1 MTKKNATSVELPI
14 SKSIEKLFLRFL
26 VGKNSIYQEENY
38 NDGLLESEAED
49 PHENEF
55 IPESGWNQRVLLDV
69 EKKRVERVEAD
80 RRIKAKRNAV
90 LTRYFQQL
98 LLKVINEKLEDTSSV
113 LETQLQ
119 YRKNS
124 IELLIK
130 LLGSEPRYSVLATL
144 LESNRTVRNRILL
157 LVGNEVFMAELK
169 REPRIVRDAQTA
181 IGLIGT
187 DVLRFLVPAILFK
200 GHIDAYSRHNYLFAK
215 KLWRYHMTLGQTCTS
230 LMQQAEYRRP
240 YEGMLL
246 SAMVNSGYVSSYQEY
261 IRSFDS
267 VRTTCLEQSREKGDK
282 NQYEFFFEMQTDSA
296 SLQALLLSKADL
308 TLSLLLSEKSFN
320 ESFPHLVN
328 ALREEAEQV
337 PFDERGIVGQILF
350 KAIHFAKYEQLRA
363 SRLFK
368 AKWLNDYLQ
377 ESHLEQDE
385 FKVLLRQEL
394 FRFKPI
400 WA

>member
-1 MTKKNATSVELPI
+1 MTEKKSASAELPI

-38 NDGLLESEAED
+38 NDGLLESESEEAQ
-49 PHENEF
+49 ENEF

-90 LTRYFQQL
+90 LTRYFQQS
-98 LLKVINEKLEDTSSV
+98 LLKAINEKLEDTGNV
-113 LETQLQ
+113 LDTQLQ

-124 IELLIK
+124 VELLTK
-130 LLGSEPRYSVLATL
+130 LLASEPRYSVLATL
-144 LESNRTVRNRILL
+144 LESNITVRNRILL
-157 LVGNEVFMAELK
+157 LVGNEAFMAELA
-169 REPRIVRDAQTA
+169 REPRIVKDVQTA

-200 GHIDAYSRHNYLFAK
+200 GHIDAYSRHNRLFAK
-215 KLWRYHMTLGQTCTS
+215 KLWRYHMTLGQACTS
-230 LMQQAEYRRP
+230 LMLQAEYRRP

-261 IRSFDS
+261 INCFES
-267 VRTTCLEQSREKGDK
+267 VRTACLDQAREKSDK

-296 SLQALLLSKADL
+296 SLQALLMSKSNL
-308 TLSLLLSEKSFN
+308 KLSLTLSEKSFKK
-320 ESFPHLVN
+320 SFPHLVH
-328 ALREEAEQV
+328 ALREEVEQV
-337 PFDERGIVGQILF
+337 PFEDRGTVGQILF
-350 KAIHFAKYEQLRA
+350 KAMHFSKYEQLRA

-368 AKWLNDYLQ
+368 AKWLDEYLHA
-377 ESHLEQDE
+377 SHLDE
-385 FKVLLRQEL
+385 ETFKVLLPQEL

-400 WA
+400 WV